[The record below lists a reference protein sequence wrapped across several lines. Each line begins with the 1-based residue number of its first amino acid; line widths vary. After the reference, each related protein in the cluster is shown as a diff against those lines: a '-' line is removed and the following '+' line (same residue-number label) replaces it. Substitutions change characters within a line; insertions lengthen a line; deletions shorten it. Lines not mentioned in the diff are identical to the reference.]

1 MFHKRTKHVKINY
14 HVLRDRVLVGLIST
28 PQIGTVGQLS
38 DIFTKGLSMTSFD
51 LVSGRLSLFGL

>member
-14 HVLRDRVLVGLIST
+14 HVLRDRVLVGLIRT
-28 PQIGTVGQLS
+28 QIGTYGQLS
-38 DIFTKGLSMTSFD
+38 DIFTQGLSMTSFD